1 MDGGHGLRILA
12 AMLTLRAAARLL
24 EEANS
29 LPTLRPLAVCLGHA
43 TPQPVPPAMLR
54 ELGVQE
60 LVAQA
65 ELASGPDAMC
75 CLTAQLH
82 PHQSASST
90 TALRERLQRLATT
103 VALRAPTRDWSLV
116 ALDADAQHVALV
128 AIAPHPSGPRIA
140 ALRVERARI
149 VDSDADTLRSLACID
164 EPDGPLHHAR
174 LLDILGRDALSTR
187 FYRALERAVSHLADS
202 ATATG
207 TPTGATL
214 ATSSE
219 RRELAILC
227 ASRCLFLAFLEA
239 KGWLN
244 HDRQF
249 LLRQVTDALQRG
261 GRLHTRLLRP
271 LFFGTLNTPLR
282 DRAPAAQR
290 FGAVPFLNGG
300 LFAPTPLERARR
312 SLHFTDD
319 AIASLIGDLLDRYR
333 FTAHEDSSAW
343 SEAAVD
349 PEMLGRA
356 FESLMAQNER
366 RQSGTFFT
374 PPALVETA
382 VREALATAL
391 PSLPAHIPLTTTGGP
406 DTHTPLPAD
415 LLEPIRALRVLDPAC
430 GSGAF
435 LVQMLD
441 ALTTLAHRCGDPRPL
456 DQLRRDVLIRQIFG
470 VDRNPMAVWLCELR
484 LWLAIVIDCPITRII
499 DIPPLPNLD
508 HHIRVGDTLAGG
520 DFRHAPPSA
529 RRLTRLR
536 DSYTRAA
543 GRRKR
548 HLATALD
555 REERRRAV
563 ATVQS
568 QRDAIRHERREAVQR
583 LRTPDLFGQRPP
595 RNRTDTQRLTQL
607 RQQARD
613 LAAESQRITRGGALP
628 FRFAAQF
635 ADVAAAGGFH
645 LVIGNPPWVRPHA
658 LPLHERL
665 RLRQDFLS
673 MRQAPWHAG
682 AARAGAG
689 AGFSAQADL
698 AAAFVERSLQLTAPG
713 GISALLLPAKLWRTL
728 AGGGLRAWLHAQAQI
743 RTLHD
748 WSQAPALFDAAV
760 YPSLLVA
767 ERRTTPSPEHPVR
780 IAVTHGRTAHRFVLR
795 SHPLPLGGDAAAPW
809 LLLPDDAR
817 AALEALRTAGPALG
831 DAARRTAPFSRPL
844 LGVKCGCNDAFLVE
858 LLHET
863 DDWATIAAHG
873 REARI
878 ERERLRPIAR
888 GESAHTITESR
899 ERIVWTHDHTDAPL
913 HRLPAATA
921 RWLAPFR
928 SQLERRQDA
937 RGRTAWWTLFRTEA
951 ARHDCPR
958 LIWADLGRQLRPR
971 ILDTG
976 DPTVPLNSCYLLR
989 TPALDDAW
997 ALEVLLSSP
1006 IAAAWFHALAEPARG
1021 GFKRFLGW
1029 TVASLPLPTNWEQA
1043 RRTLVAFRRDTRRRG
1058 LRTPADCPEEQ
1069 TAVVAAAYGLPLRTL
1084 SPLLQWSTA

>member
-1 MDGGHGLRILA
+1 
-12 AMLTLRAAARLL
+12 MLTLRAAARLL
-24 EEANS
+24 EEATS
-29 LPTLRPLAVCLGHA
+29 LQALRPLAAALGHSA
-43 TPQPVPPAMLR
+43 PQPVPPSMLR
-54 ELGVQE
+54 TLGIHD
-60 LVAQA
+60 LVGQA

-82 PHQSASST
+82 PHPSASPT

-103 VALRAPTRDWSLV
+103 LALRAPTRDWSVV
-116 ALDADAQHVALV
+116 ALDADAQHVALA

-140 ALRVERARI
+140 ALRVERAHI
-149 VDSDADTLRSLACID
+149 VDSDAETLRSLASID

-187 FYRALERAVSHLADS
+187 FYRALERTVSHLADS
-202 ATATG
+202 ATG
-207 TPTGATL
+207 TRSGSGSGTASGATV
-214 ATSSE
+214 ATHQE

-244 HDRQF
+244 QDRQF
-249 LLRQVTDALQRG
+249 LLRQVTDTLQRG
-261 GRLHTRLLRP
+261 GRLQTRLLRP

-356 FESLMAQNER
+356 FESLMAHTER

-374 PPALVETA
+374 PPTLVETA

-391 PSLPAHIPLTTTGGP
+391 PSLPTHIALGAPLGT
-406 DTHTPLPAD
+406 DATPLPAH
-415 LLEPIRALRVLDPAC
+415 LLAPIRALRVLDPAC

-456 DQLRRDVLIRQIFG
+456 DQLRRDVLVRQIFG

-484 LWLAIVIDCPITRII
+484 LWLAIVIDCPITRIA

-555 REERRRAV
+555 REERRRADE
-563 ATVQS
+563 TVQ
-568 QRDAIRHERREAVQR
+568 QLREAIRRERRDTVRR

-595 RNRTDTQRLTQL
+595 RSRSDTQRLMQL
-607 RQQARD
+607 RQHARE
-613 LAAESQRITRGGALP
+613 LTAESQRITRGGALP

-658 LPLHERL
+658 LPVHERM
-665 RLRQDFLS
+665 RLRQDFLC

-728 AGGGLRAWLHAQAQI
+728 AGGGIRAWLHDQAHV
-743 RTLHD
+743 RTLQD
-748 WSQAPALFDAAV
+748 WSLAPALFDAAV

-767 ERRTTPSPEHPVR
+767 ERRSTPTVDHPVR
-780 IAVTHGRTAHRFVLR
+780 IAVTHGRTARRFVLR
-795 SHPLPLGGDAAAPW
+795 SHPLPLAGEAAAPW

-817 AALEALRTAGPALG
+817 SALEALRTAGPALG
-831 DAARRTAPFSRPL
+831 DAARQTAPFSRPL

-863 DDWATIAAHG
+863 DDWATITAHG

-888 GESAHTITESR
+888 GESAHSAADSM

-913 HRLPAATA
+913 RRLPTATA
-921 RWLAPFR
+921 RWLAPFQ

-971 ILDTG
+971 ILEAG

-997 ALEVLLSSP
+997 ALDILLSSP
-1006 IAAAWFHALAEPARG
+1006 IAAAWFAALAEPARG

-1029 TVASLPLPTNWEQA
+1029 TVASLPLPAHWEHA
-1043 RRTLVAFRRDTRRRG
+1043 RRSLVAFRKDLRRRG
-1058 LRTPADCPEEQ
+1058 LRAPADCPEEH
-1069 TAVVAAAYGLPLRTL
+1069 TAVVAAAYGIPLRTL
-1084 SPLLQWSTA
+1084 SPLLQWSTP